1 MKVVSELFAWM
12 KVSRLNCQEKSFY
25 RLDDWVIDNLP
36 FQTFYFNF
44 LLFSSIF
51 NLTFLTINR
60 VLYRACV
67 YIHMANIPYDK
78 NMSWIEILALV
89 NSRYVSYVRGK
100 AKVIRKLHQFLV
112 PDFLEFVDKA
122 VARDSG
128 LNSPDDRSSLRDKL
142 IRDYSLISRE

>member
-1 MKVVSELFAWM
+1 M
-12 KVSRLNCQEKSFY
+12 
-25 RLDDWVIDNLP
+25 
-36 FQTFYFNF
+36 
-44 LLFSSIF
+44 
-51 NLTFLTINR
+51 
-60 VLYRACV
+60 
-67 YIHMANIPYDK
+67 
-78 NMSWIEILALV
+78 